1 MNKKEKENWLRHLRM
16 ASRHCTQKIKEFTEA
31 RKLIQA
37 GIKKV
42 KCNIPLN
49 PPEDGMVSV
58 EELAELMGKGNLGYE
73 GRLKAVKRATIG
85 IKPAGNAPDD
95 YKEIH
100 ATKTHVRDCTAD
112 YVGQKIFTYIQWRTC
127 FRVEDVR
134 HLFLRSDANL
144 NKLMKTKKRKRRGL
158 RRNGDGTYSFR

>member
-1 MNKKEKENWLRHLRM
+1 M
-16 ASRHCTQKIKEFTEA
+16 ASRHCTHKIKEFTEA
-31 RKLIQA
+31 RKLIQEE
-37 GIKKV
+37 IKKV
-42 KCNIPLN
+42 KCNIPLK

-58 EELAELMGKGNLGYE
+58 EELAGLIGKGNLGYE

-100 ATKTHVRDCTAD
+100 ATKTHVRDYTAD
-112 YVGQKIFTYIQWRTC
+112 WVGQVIYLFTIRTR

-158 RRNGDGTYSFR
+158 HRNGDGTYSFR

>member
-31 RKLIQA
+31 RKLIQV

-42 KCNIPLN
+42 KCNKPLK

-58 EELAELMGKGNLGYE
+58 EELAELIGKGNLGYE
-73 GRLKAVKRATIG
+73 GRLKAVKRASIG

-100 ATKTHVRDCTAD
+100 ATKTHVRDYTAD
-112 YVGQKIFTYIQWRTC
+112 WVGQIIYLFTIRTR

>member
-1 MNKKEKENWLRHLRM
+1 MNKKEKENWLRHLRK

-31 RKLIQA
+31 RKLIQV

-42 KCNIPLN
+42 KCNIPLK

-58 EELAELMGKGNLGYE
+58 EELAELIGKGNLGYE

-112 YVGQKIFTYIQWRTC
+112 WVGQVIYLFTIRTR
-127 FRVEDVR
+127 FRVQDVR

>member
-1 MNKKEKENWLRHLRM
+1 M

-31 RKLIQA
+31 RKLIQV

-42 KCNIPLN
+42 KCNIPLK

-58 EELAELMGKGNLGYE
+58 EELAELIGKGNLGYE

-100 ATKTHVRDCTAD
+100 ATKTHVRDYTAD
-112 YVGQKIFTYIQWRTC
+112 WVGQIIYLFTIRTR

>member
-16 ASRHCTQKIKEFTEA
+16 ASRHCTHKIMEFTEA
-31 RKLIQA
+31 RKLIQE

-42 KCNIPLN
+42 KCNIPLK

-58 EELAELMGKGNLGYE
+58 EELAELIGKGNLGYE

-100 ATKTHVRDCTAD
+100 ATKTHVRDYTAD
-112 YVGQKIFTYIQWRTC
+112 WVGQVIYLFTIRTR

-158 RRNGDGTYSFR
+158 HRNGDGTYSFR

>member
-16 ASRHCTQKIKEFTEA
+16 ASRHCTHKIKEFTEA
-31 RKLIQA
+31 RKLIQE

-42 KCNIPLN
+42 KCNIPLK

-58 EELAELMGKGNLGYE
+58 EELAGLIGKGNLGYE

-100 ATKTHVRDCTAD
+100 ATKTHVRDYTAD
-112 YVGQKIFTYIQWRTC
+112 WVGQVIYLFTIRTR

-158 RRNGDGTYSFR
+158 HRNGDGTYSFR

>member
-1 MNKKEKENWLRHLRM
+1 M
-16 ASRHCTQKIKEFTEA
+16 ASRHCTHKIKEFTEA
-31 RKLIQA
+31 RKLIQE

-42 KCNIPLN
+42 KCNIPLK

-58 EELAELMGKGNLGYE
+58 EELAGLIGKGNLGYE

-100 ATKTHVRDCTAD
+100 ATKTHVRDYTAD
-112 YVGQKIFTYIQWRTC
+112 WVGQVIYLFTIRTR

-158 RRNGDGTYSFR
+158 HRNGDGTYSFR

>member
-16 ASRHCTQKIKEFTEA
+16 ASRHCTHKIKEFTEA
-31 RKLIQA
+31 RKLIQE

-42 KCNIPLN
+42 KCNIPLK

-58 EELAELMGKGNLGYE
+58 EELAGLIGKGNLGYE

-100 ATKTHVRDCTAD
+100 ATKTHVRENTAD
-112 YVGQKIFTYIQWRTC
+112 WVGQVIYLFTIRTR

-158 RRNGDGTYSFR
+158 HRNGDGTYSFR

>member
-1 MNKKEKENWLRHLRM
+1 M

-58 EELAELMGKGNLGYE
+58 EELAELIGKGNLGYE

-100 ATKTHVRDCTAD
+100 ATKTHVRDYTAD
-112 YVGQKIFTYIQWRTC
+112 WVGQVIYLFTIRTR

-158 RRNGDGTYSFR
+158 HRNGDGTYSFR

>member
-31 RKLIQA
+31 RKLIQV

-42 KCNIPLN
+42 KCNIPLK

-58 EELAELMGKGNLGYE
+58 EELAELIGKGNLGYE

-100 ATKTHVRDCTAD
+100 ATKTHVRDYTAD
-112 YVGQKIFTYIQWRTC
+112 WVGQIIYLFTIRTR
-127 FRVEDVR
+127 FRVQDVR

>member
-1 MNKKEKENWLRHLRM
+1 M

-31 RKLIQA
+31 RKLIQE

-42 KCNIPLN
+42 KCNIPLK

-58 EELAELMGKGNLGYE
+58 EELAGLIGKGNLGYE

-100 ATKTHVRDCTAD
+100 ATKTHVRDYTAD
-112 YVGQKIFTYIQWRTC
+112 WVGQVIYLFTIRTR

-158 RRNGDGTYSFR
+158 HRNGDGTYSFR

>member
-1 MNKKEKENWLRHLRM
+1 M
-16 ASRHCTQKIKEFTEA
+16 ASRHCTHKIKEFTEA
-31 RKLIQA
+31 RKLIQE

-42 KCNIPLN
+42 KCNIPLK

-58 EELAELMGKGNLGYE
+58 EELAELIGKGNLGYE

-100 ATKTHVRDCTAD
+100 ATKTHVRDYTAD
-112 YVGQKIFTYIQWRTC
+112 WVGQVIYLFTIRTR

-158 RRNGDGTYSFR
+158 HRNGDGTYSFR

>member
-31 RKLIQA
+31 RKLIQV

-42 KCNIPLN
+42 KCNIPLK

-58 EELAELMGKGNLGYE
+58 EELAELIGKGNLGYE

-100 ATKTHVRDCTAD
+100 ATKTHVRDYTAD
-112 YVGQKIFTYIQWRTC
+112 WVGQIIYLFTIRTR

>member
-31 RKLIQA
+31 RKLIQE

-42 KCNIPLN
+42 KCNIPLK

-58 EELAELMGKGNLGYE
+58 EELAELIGKGNLGYE

-100 ATKTHVRDCTAD
+100 ATKTHVRDYTAD
-112 YVGQKIFTYIQWRTC
+112 WVGQVIYLFTIRTR

>member
-31 RKLIQA
+31 RKLIQV

-42 KCNIPLN
+42 KCNIPLR

-58 EELAELMGKGNLGYE
+58 EELAELIGKGNLGYE

-100 ATKTHVRDCTAD
+100 ATKTHVRDYTAD
-112 YVGQKIFTYIQWRTC
+112 WVGQVIYLFTIRTR

-158 RRNGDGTYSFR
+158 HRNGDGTYSFR

>member
-31 RKLIQA
+31 RKLIQE

-42 KCNIPLN
+42 KCNIPLK

-58 EELAELMGKGNLGYE
+58 EELAELIGKGNLGYE

-100 ATKTHVRDCTAD
+100 ATKTHVRDYTAD
-112 YVGQKIFTYIQWRTC
+112 WVGQVIYLFTIRTR

-158 RRNGDGTYSFR
+158 HRNGDGTYSFR

>member
-58 EELAELMGKGNLGYE
+58 EELAGLIGKGNLGYE

-100 ATKTHVRDCTAD
+100 ATKTHVRDYTAD
-112 YVGQKIFTYIQWRTC
+112 WVGQVIYLFTIRTR

-158 RRNGDGTYSFR
+158 HRNGDGTYSFR

>member
-1 MNKKEKENWLRHLRM
+1 M

-31 RKLIQA
+31 RKLIQE

-42 KCNIPLN
+42 KCNIPLK

-58 EELAELMGKGNLGYE
+58 EELAELIGKGNLGYE

-100 ATKTHVRDCTAD
+100 ATKTHVRDYTAD
-112 YVGQKIFTYIQWRTC
+112 WVGQVIYLFTIRTR

-158 RRNGDGTYSFR
+158 HRNGDGTYSFR

>member
-16 ASRHCTQKIKEFTEA
+16 ASRHCTHKIKEFTEA
-31 RKLIQA
+31 RKLIQE

-42 KCNIPLN
+42 KCNIPLK

-58 EELAELMGKGNLGYE
+58 EELAELIGKGNLGYE

-100 ATKTHVRDCTAD
+100 ATKTHVRDYTAD
-112 YVGQKIFTYIQWRTC
+112 WVGQVIYLFTIRTR

>member
-31 RKLIQA
+31 RKLIQE

-42 KCNIPLN
+42 KCNIPLK

-58 EELAELMGKGNLGYE
+58 EELAGLIGKGNLGYE

-100 ATKTHVRDCTAD
+100 ATKTHVRDYTAD
-112 YVGQKIFTYIQWRTC
+112 WVGQVIYLFTIRTR

-158 RRNGDGTYSFR
+158 HRNGDGTYSFR

>member
-1 MNKKEKENWLRHLRM
+1 MNEKEKENWLRHLRM
-16 ASRHCTQKIKEFTEA
+16 ASRHCTHKIKEFTEA
-31 RKLIQA
+31 RKLIQE

-42 KCNIPLN
+42 KCNIPLK

-58 EELAELMGKGNLGYE
+58 EELAGLIGKGNLGYE

-100 ATKTHVRDCTAD
+100 ATKTHVRDYTAD
-112 YVGQKIFTYIQWRTC
+112 WVGQVIYLFTIRTR

-158 RRNGDGTYSFR
+158 HRNGDGTYSFR

>member
-16 ASRHCTQKIKEFTEA
+16 ASRHCTHKIKEFTEA
-31 RKLIQA
+31 RKLIQE

-42 KCNIPLN
+42 KCNIPLK

-58 EELAELMGKGNLGYE
+58 EELAELIGKGNLGYE

-100 ATKTHVRDCTAD
+100 ATKTHVRDYTAD
-112 YVGQKIFTYIQWRTC
+112 WVGQVIYLFTIRTR

-158 RRNGDGTYSFR
+158 HRNGDGTYSFR

>member
-16 ASRHCTQKIKEFTEA
+16 ASRHCTQKIKEYTEA

-42 KCNIPLN
+42 KCNIPLK

-58 EELAELMGKGNLGYE
+58 EELAELIGKGNLGYE

-100 ATKTHVRDCTAD
+100 ATKTHVRDYTAD
-112 YVGQKIFTYIQWRTC
+112 WVGQVIYLFTIRTR

-158 RRNGDGTYSFR
+158 HRNGDGTYSFR

>member
-1 MNKKEKENWLRHLRM
+1 MNKKEKENWLRHLRK

-31 RKLIQA
+31 RKLIQV

-42 KCNIPLN
+42 KCNIPLK

-58 EELAELMGKGNLGYE
+58 EELAELIGKGNLGYE

-100 ATKTHVRDCTAD
+100 ATKTHVRDYTAD
-112 YVGQKIFTYIQWRTC
+112 WVGQIIYLFTIRTR